1 MNKKYLLDFAE
12 NDEEKLE
19 FSRMYDLFE
28 RCGNKNIQTFTPFL
42 TPAMIVKAQRAF
54 SGEENVGFYGGYD
67 EAERKIMSF
76 SPFYKIETDI
86 ISDYPIDALKI
97 YTKDKK
103 VFSHRDYLGSVLS
116 LGIKREKTGD
126 IIISDTCAYLM
137 CTDDISE
144 FLIYNFKKIAHSNI
158 FVEKCEKTCYNF
170 KKQFK
175 EVNFTV
181 SSLRLDAVVS
191 SFTKKSRTQS
201 ADFIKKGIVN
211 LNYLCETNVSKAVKD
226 GDIISVKGFG
236 KTVLKTDNLLTRK
249 GRINITLKIY
259 V

>member
-1 MNKKYLLDFAE
+1 ME
-12 NDEEKLE
+12 QGIEREKLG
-19 FSRMYDLFE
+19 SRLGFLLLSAG
-28 RCGNKNIQTFTPFL
+28 CAIGLGNVWRFPFI
-42 TPAMIVKAQRAF
+42 TGA
-54 SGEENVGFYGGYD
+54 YGG
-67 EAERKIMSF
+67 
-76 SPFYKIETDI
+76 
-86 ISDYPIDALKI
+86 
-97 YTKDKK
+97 
-103 VFSHRDYLGSVLS
+103 
-116 LGIKREKTGD
+116 
-126 IIISDTCAYLM
+126 
-137 CTDDISE
+137 
-144 FLIYNFKKIAHSNI
+144 